1 MQQPKQLVEITK
13 EAAWVLIGN
22 DELTWVN
29 FEQCEQF
36 EMTTY
41 EAHGVRIF
49 SVCNFTLPSI
59 VQYYI
64 QDINA

>member
-1 MQQPKQLVEITK
+1 MKIPSQLAEITK

-22 DELTWVN
+22 DEQTWTN

-36 EMTTY
+36 EMSTY

-49 SVCNFTLPSI
+49 AVCNFTSPSI
-59 VQYYI
+59 AQYYI

>member
-1 MQQPKQLVEITK
+1 MKLPKQLVEITK

-22 DELTWVN
+22 DELTWAN

-49 SVCNFTLPSI
+49 SVCNLTSTSI

>member
-1 MQQPKQLVEITK
+1 MKIPHPSAEITK

-22 DELTWVN
+22 DELTWAN

-49 SVCNFTLPSI
+49 SVCNFTSPSI